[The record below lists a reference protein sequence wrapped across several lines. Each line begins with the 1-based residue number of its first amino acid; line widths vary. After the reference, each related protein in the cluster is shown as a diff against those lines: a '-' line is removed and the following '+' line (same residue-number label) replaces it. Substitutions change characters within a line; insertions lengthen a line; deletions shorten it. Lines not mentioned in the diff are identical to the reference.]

1 MLTEDK
7 EITNYI
13 PQRHPFVMI
22 SNILSS
28 NSSLTKTNF
37 KILDNNIFVRDGIL
51 TEPALIENMAQTA
64 AAGVGYQFQ
73 LKNEPIPNGFIG
85 AIKSLQIN
93 NLPHV
98 GETIE
103 TTVSILQEILGVTLI
118 QAVIHLNKVEIASCE
133 MKIVIQSS
141 ENE

>member
-22 SNILSS
+22 SNIISS

-85 AIKSLQIN
+85 AIKYLQIN

-103 TTVSILQEILGVTLI
+103 TSVSILQEILGVTLI